1 MSNYSERFLEYLME
15 QEHGAFMRG
24 DAPALHESP
33 EGGNPTV
40 GFGHKLTD
48 KEVREGKVYGYDIQ
62 TMTPEQAR
70 DVMMKDL
77 AKKEETL
84 KRSIGEETYENLD
97 QTRRE
102 MLLDFE
108 YNLGSAKEVFPTFTQ
123 AVIDN
128 DIETMNREYKR
139 GYYTPDG
146 QFRELRQRNNA
157 FAVTFL
163 PSAEGVR
170 QFEDI
175 RVPEE
180 PGTLD
185 FQLPPIQ
192 ELPEAEAVQEVS
204 EDELMGRKV
213 YLSRLLD

>member
-1 MSNYSERFLEYLME
+1 MSKYSNEFLNYLME
-15 QEHGAFMRG
+15 QEHGAFLRG

-48 KEVREGKVYGYDIQ
+48 KEVEEGKVYGFDIY

-70 DVMMKDL
+70 EVMLKDL
-77 AKKEETL
+77 EKKEESL
-84 KRSIGEETYENLD
+84 KRSIGEDTYENLD

-128 DIETMNREYKR
+128 DVETMNEEYKR
-139 GYYTPDG
+139 GYYTPSG
-146 QFRELRQRNNA
+146 EFRELRSRNNA
-157 FAVTFL
+157 FAATFL
-163 PSAEGVR
+163 PTAEGVR
-170 QFEDI
+170 AFEDLAE
-175 RVPEE
+175 VPEE

-185 FQLPPIQ
+185 FDLPPAQ
-192 ELPEAEAVQEVS
+192 EMPVQDEPEVQEEEV
-204 EDELMGRKV
+204 MGRPV
-213 YLSRLLD
+213 FLRSLF